1 MLLSNGVGKRKD
13 MFFCFVCIKDK
24 FGNKQTIKQ
33 SNTLDKF
40 IGLKHYGHPLLSYM
54 VIFFKAQLYKR

>member
-40 IGLKHYGHPLLSYM
+40 IGLKHYGHPLLS
-54 VIFFKAQLYKR
+54 